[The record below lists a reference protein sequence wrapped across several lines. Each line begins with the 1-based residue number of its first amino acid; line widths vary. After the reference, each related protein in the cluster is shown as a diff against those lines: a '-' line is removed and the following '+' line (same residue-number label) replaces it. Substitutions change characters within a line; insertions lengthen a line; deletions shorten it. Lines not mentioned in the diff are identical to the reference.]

1 MNSMIK
7 GDEHCCNCWGWYMSP
22 YSIYVITR
30 VFLFHFLDISTI
42 PTKKDE
48 NSNYSSTWS
57 SSKIFRVGYVGAW
70 LLVSSL
76 LQIWC
81 SPLRETAAELVDQ
94 SLAVLRVGRARRGFW
109 HCGDGSPFHGGRH
122 CQPMHPR
129 HPSVLR
135 QVQRDWQ
142 MLLQT
147 LYRFDF
153 YWSKRELNYD
163 GISI

>member
-1 MNSMIK
+1 
-7 GDEHCCNCWGWYMSP
+7 MSP

-76 LQIWC
+76 LQI
-81 SPLRETAAELVDQ
+81 
-94 SLAVLRVGRARRGFW
+94 
-109 HCGDGSPFHGGRH
+109 
-122 CQPMHPR
+122 
-129 HPSVLR
+129 
-135 QVQRDWQ
+135 
-142 MLLQT
+142 
-147 LYRFDF
+147 
-153 YWSKRELNYD
+153 
-163 GISI
+163 